1 MDGLSDIHSAGN
13 MGHSLGYKT
22 SVFLSADAGLSWHQ
36 VEYLAF
42 GKLSLTFAQVLKGNY
57 YYNVGD
63 HGGVIV
69 AVKYFKTEG
78 DTNTLL
84 YSIDEGLTWKSHQFY
99 PTPIRIFGLIT
110 EPGENTTV
118 FTMFGT
124 QSSPSPTIDWII
136 VRVDLRSV
144 FDRNCTDVDYKDWSP
159 AAPGQGKESRCV
171 LGREEVYRRRSPK
184 AKCYNGL
191 DFTHTIRVKQCPCS
205 HLDYQCDF
213 GFVRDREGD
222 RASHCIKDPQMED
235 HDPHAAPLSCSPGTF
250 FNLTKGYRRVTGDT
264 CIAGLDTRYE
274 PEQRACPLD
283 LAEPRTFLLV
293 AQRKRI
299 VRLDLSAPNSSI
311 ESLPLIGM
319 RNVIA
324 MDFDIST
331 DCVFWGDIDQDK
343 IMKQCLNDSSP
354 PVVLAESRLSSVEGM
369 AFDHISKILY
379 FVDGTQKKI
388 ELLKVDKKHGATHL
402 RKTILHQAELG
413 ESSKPRGIAV
423 HPSQGYLFYSDWA
436 DKGACIGRSRL
447 DGSHHKLIIDT
458 VGQNKNRRLL
468 GWPNGLTVDVWA
480 NRIYFVDA
488 QKDFLASAN
497 LDGGDFKKIVFGRA
511 ETAHPFAVAVFQ
523 KKGLVLW
530 NDWTRKAIYQAD
542 KNSGKGIV
550 MLQDNVE
557 GAMDM
562 KIYSPGVLA
571 EKNACSEN
579 DCSHLC
585 MAMPPNTGPAYVC
598 LCPDGMKVD
607 GPDGRQ
613 CKCPNGDLPT
623 DDTCPSTH
631 GQCAQ
636 GQWKC
641 GNGLCIAESWL
652 CDRVSD
658 CGDNT
663 DENNEQCQDKCK
675 DNQFQCANGKC
686 IPGYWKCDYDDDCG
700 DESDEQ
706 DCPETTCNEQEFRCE
721 NGQCINAKW
730 ECDLEKDCQDGS
742 DESNCT
748 TSTTQC
754 NTGPQGTQ
762 LQCKTGGACLPMAW
776 HCDGDTD
783 CHDNSDEEDCDE
795 VKTCQDWQFKCDNG
809 HCIFQTWRCDGD
821 SDCADESD
829 ERDCIVPSGNRTN
842 PPQPTF
848 PQGVCNEWMFKCSN
862 EQCVPFWWKC
872 DGVRDCSDGSDE
884 EQCGHDGMVDDDD
897 EDMKRPPGHPEVVG
911 CPEHKFQC
919 GDGNCIWA
927 AWVCD
932 TEEDCPHGEDE
943 EASLCSAR
951 QVCGAGKFMCE
962 LSGTCIDIAA
972 VCDGNRDC
980 DDGTDEKRCSID
992 PFVPPSEVACNV
1004 ETSFLCDLG
1013 ETCVPWTGKCDGHRD
1028 CVDGSD
1034 EEMCELWMDER
1045 KVEGLEV
1052 EEDRST
1058 STSLTVL
1065 WWVPDLPSTSELRFK
1080 YGLSIGDHGRWKNV
1094 SDWEENKELEHVFMG
1109 LQPGTEYDL
1118 RVFVKNSTDGQEF
1131 LHAPVAKGR
1140 TRDGVPDAP
1149 RQLHMVQ
1156 KGGNID
1162 LSWAAPL
1169 DPQGN
1174 MVKYVVRVLKGED
1187 RVKEV
1192 EVGAAATS
1200 VSLGW
1205 LEQNTAYQAEV
1216 MAVNLEHRSA
1226 PSPRI
1231 DLILKAGQG
1240 LVSTIDVTNTSA
1252 TLSWE
1257 VDTDS
1262 KDSFFNVTFYS
1273 DSPLA
1278 SGGFKKVRGSRL
1290 TLHGLSPGE
1299 NYNVQV
1305 SKVQGSG
1312 HTAPSSTSFTTFGPR
1327 LPIPKLKTA
1336 EAISPTQVKMT
1347 WSMKEG
1353 ASAKGYSY
1361 GVWWGVNM
1369 EELIAEGP
1377 RMRINNRSFATAD
1390 KLLPCT
1396 KYLFVVAVL
1405 GIGKAG
1411 SGPIG
1416 RMSNPKIATTHPSP
1430 MAPPRDLKAEGFI
1443 LTWKQPCGTTLTSDT
1458 LPDLLYQIVLQD
1470 SRTGKNMTRI
1480 VGPSRNLTNTF
1491 RFPNLQPGSR

>member
-1 MDGLSDIHSAGN
+1 M
-13 MGHSLGYKT
+13 
-22 SVFLSADAGLSWHQ
+22 
-36 VEYLAF
+36 
-42 GKLSLTFAQVLKGNY
+42 
-57 YYNVGD
+57 
-63 HGGVIV
+63 
-69 AVKYFKTEG
+69 
-78 DTNTLL
+78 
-84 YSIDEGLTWKSHQFY
+84 
-99 PTPIRIFGLIT
+99 
-110 EPGENTTV
+110 
-118 FTMFGT
+118 
-124 QSSPSPTIDWII
+124 
-136 VRVDLRSV
+136 
-144 FDRNCTDVDYKDWSP
+144 
-159 AAPGQGKESRCV
+159 
-171 LGREEVYRRRSPK
+171 
-184 AKCYNGL
+184 
-191 DFTHTIRVKQCPCS
+191 
-205 HLDYQCDF
+205 
-213 GFVRDREGD
+213 
-222 RASHCIKDPQMED
+222 
-235 HDPHAAPLSCSPGTF
+235 
-250 FNLTKGYRRVTGDT
+250 
-264 CIAGLDTRYE
+264 
-274 PEQRACPLD
+274 
-283 LAEPRTFLLV
+283 
-293 AQRKRI
+293 
-299 VRLDLSAPNSSI
+299 
-311 ESLPLIGM
+311 
-319 RNVIA
+319 
-324 MDFDIST
+324 
-331 DCVFWGDIDQDK
+331 
-343 IMKQCLNDSSP
+343 
-354 PVVLAESRLSSVEGM
+354 
-369 AFDHISKILY
+369 
-379 FVDGTQKKI
+379 
-388 ELLKVDKKHGATHL
+388 
-402 RKTILHQAELG
+402 
-413 ESSKPRGIAV
+413 
-423 HPSQGYLFYSDWA
+423 
-436 DKGACIGRSRL
+436 
-447 DGSHHKLIIDT
+447 
-458 VGQNKNRRLL
+458 
-468 GWPNGLTVDVWA
+468 
-480 NRIYFVDA
+480 
-488 QKDFLASAN
+488 
-497 LDGGDFKKIVFGRA
+497 
-511 ETAHPFAVAVFQ
+511 
-523 KKGLVLW
+523 
-530 NDWTRKAIYQAD
+530 
-542 KNSGKGIV
+542 
-550 MLQDNVE
+550 
-557 GAMDM
+557 
-562 KIYSPGVLA
+562 
-571 EKNACSEN
+571 
-579 DCSHLC
+579 
-585 MAMPPNTGPAYVC
+585 
-598 LCPDGMKVD
+598 
-607 GPDGRQ
+607 
-613 CKCPNGDLPT
+613 
-623 DDTCPSTH
+623 
-631 GQCAQ
+631 
-636 GQWKC
+636 
-641 GNGLCIAESWL
+641 
-652 CDRVSD
+652 
-658 CGDNT
+658 
-663 DENNEQCQDKCK
+663 
-675 DNQFQCANGKC
+675 
-686 IPGYWKCDYDDDCG
+686 
-700 DESDEQ
+700 
-706 DCPETTCNEQEFRCE
+706 
-721 NGQCINAKW
+721 
-730 ECDLEKDCQDGS
+730 
-742 DESNCT
+742 
-748 TSTTQC
+748 
-754 NTGPQGTQ
+754 
-762 LQCKTGGACLPMAW
+762 
-776 HCDGDTD
+776 
-783 CHDNSDEEDCDE
+783 
-795 VKTCQDWQFKCDNG
+795 
-809 HCIFQTWRCDGD
+809 
-821 SDCADESD
+821 
-829 ERDCIVPSGNRTN
+829 
-842 PPQPTF
+842 
-848 PQGVCNEWMFKCSN
+848 
-862 EQCVPFWWKC
+862 
-872 DGVRDCSDGSDE
+872 
-884 EQCGHDGMVDDDD
+884 
-897 EDMKRPPGHPEVVG
+897 
-911 CPEHKFQC
+911 
-919 GDGNCIWA
+919 
-927 AWVCD
+927 
-932 TEEDCPHGEDE
+932 
-943 EASLCSAR
+943 
-951 QVCGAGKFMCE
+951 
-962 LSGTCIDIAA
+962 
-972 VCDGNRDC
+972 
-980 DDGTDEKRCSID
+980 
-992 PFVPPSEVACNV
+992 
-1004 ETSFLCDLG
+1004 
-1013 ETCVPWTGKCDGHRD
+1013 PWTGKCDGHRD

-1327 LPIPKLKTA
+1327 LPIPKLKA
-1336 EAISPTQVKMT
+1336 VEAISPTQVKMT
-1347 WSMKEG
+1347 WSMNEG

-1377 RMRINNRSFATAD
+1377 RMRINNRSLATAD